1 MNAMAEAMLKELLK
15 TKLKMMNRV
24 IQVLPPQMKEPVTD
38 FQQSIL
44 RVVNEVTKEY
54 GEVQQTPGECEKGL
68 AAIKIE

>member
-1 MNAMAEAMLKELLK
+1 MAEAMFKELLK

-24 IQVLPPQMKEPVTD
+24 IQVLPPQIKEPVTG

-44 RVVNEVTKEY
+44 QVVYEVTKEY
-54 GEVQQTPGECEKGL
+54 AVAQTPGESDKGL